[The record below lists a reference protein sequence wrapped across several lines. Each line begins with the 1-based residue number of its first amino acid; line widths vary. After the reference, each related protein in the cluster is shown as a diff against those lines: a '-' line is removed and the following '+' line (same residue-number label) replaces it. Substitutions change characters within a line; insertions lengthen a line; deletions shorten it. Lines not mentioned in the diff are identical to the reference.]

1 LPAPR
6 VAAPAIW
13 EVAMASHKF
22 AVGQEVEFLPGRM
35 DFHVPRG
42 VYTIVRQLPVE
53 ANERQYRVKN
63 SRDGHERI
71 MRESQLAAGPGGA
84 WARPPAKPM
93 PVKAP
98 R

>member
-1 LPAPR
+1 
-6 VAAPAIW
+6 
-13 EVAMASHKF
+13 MASHKF
-22 AVGQEVEFLPGRM
+22 SVGQEVEFLPGRM

-84 WARPPAKPM
+84 WERARVPVKPAPAKP
-93 PVKAP
+93 A